1 MTIEESFE
9 QLDNIIAALE
19 DKDTSLEEAFR
30 QYEKGVAIVKECN
43 AALDKVEKQ
52 VKVLQESDGTSEDLQ

>member
-9 QLDNIIAALE
+9 QLDNIIASLE
-19 DKDTSLEEAFR
+19 NKDTSLEEAFR
-30 QYEKGVAIVKECN
+30 QYEKGIAIVKDCN

-52 VKVLQESDGTSEDLQ
+52 VKVLQGGDDDSEEA